1 MASGILVQ
9 DQKSNLLG
17 SGHRT
22 VGASRE
28 FEFSFPLTNEDLGD
42 TAWEEGRAYIIAFL
56 IGRGETFSQ
65 ITPQTWMSDQVL
77 IRIGRE
83 SRRSIYR
90 VDARDDGG
98 LIPKK

>member
-1 MASGILVQ
+1 MASGVLVQ

-17 SGHRT
+17 AGSRT
-22 VGASRE
+22 AGSSRE
-28 FEFSFPLTNEDLGD
+28 YEFAFPLANEDQGD
-42 TAWEEGRAYIIAFL
+42 TAWEEGRAHLIAFL
-56 IGRGETFSQ
+56 IGQGETFSQ

-90 VDARDDGG
+90 VDAR
-98 LIPKK
+98 